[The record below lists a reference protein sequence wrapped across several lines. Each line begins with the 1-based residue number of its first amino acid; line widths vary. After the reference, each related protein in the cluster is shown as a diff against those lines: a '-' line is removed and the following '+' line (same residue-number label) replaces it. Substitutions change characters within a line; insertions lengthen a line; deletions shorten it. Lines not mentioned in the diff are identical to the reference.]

1 MSQAGRGRLRRES
14 QLQLSLIRHINDIYS
29 SHDLTIRTAVSTAT
43 KGGKYMNGKTLLSS
57 AILGLSWAISASA
70 GNQATA
76 PTTIGYLDP
85 RTGALLPLVD
95 TAAAIGP
102 ESPAASTELTGELK
116 ITGTVTI
123 VSPSITS
130 TTPISC
136 SAQTILVSDANGPI
150 TEEAASAATRSG
162 STATCTVLIP
172 YEWLLATPTTDK
184 VTLSVTVTALSAN
197 ARVHTHQV
205 ATFTV
210 PANGSTTSFGFVTH
224 L

>member
-1 MSQAGRGRLRRES
+1 MNSKTFLW
-14 QLQLSLIRHINDIYS
+14 S
-29 SHDLTIRTAVSTAT
+29 S
-43 KGGKYMNGKTLLSS
+43 
-57 AILGLSWAISASA
+57 ILGLSWVISASA
-70 GNQATA
+70 ANQVGA

-85 RTGALLPLVD
+85 HTGAFLPLV
-95 TAAAIGP
+95 TTTESP
-102 ESPAASTELTGELK
+102 ESPAVSTEISGELK

-123 VSPSITS
+123 ASPSITS

-136 SAQTILVSDANGPI
+136 SATAIVTTDANGPI
-150 TEEAASAATRSG
+150 TEEATSAATRSG

-184 VTLSVTVTALSAN
+184 VSLSVSVAAESVSA
-197 ARVHTHQV
+197 RIHTHQV

-210 PANGSTTSFGFVTH
+210 PVEGATTSFSFVTR

>member
-1 MSQAGRGRLRRES
+1 
-14 QLQLSLIRHINDIYS
+14 
-29 SHDLTIRTAVSTAT
+29 
-43 KGGKYMNGKTLLSS
+43 MNSKALLWSG
-57 AILGLSWAISASA
+57 ILGLGWAISAYA
-70 GNQATA
+70 GNQTA

-85 RTGALLPLVD
+85 HTGALLPLAD
-95 TAAAIGP
+95 TSAAIGP

-136 SAQTILVSDANGPI
+136 SAQAILVTDANGPI

-162 STATCTVLIP
+162 ATATCTVLIP

-184 VTLSVTVTALSAN
+184 VTLSVTVSALSAN

-210 PANGSTTSFGFVTH
+210 PATGSTTSFGFVTH

>member
-1 MSQAGRGRLRRES
+1 MKSKA
-14 QLQLSLIRHINDIYS
+14 
-29 SHDLTIRTAVSTAT
+29 
-43 KGGKYMNGKTLLSS
+43 LLWS
-57 AILGLSWAISASA
+57 IIFGLSWAISASA
-70 GNQATA
+70 GNQAGA

-85 RTGALLPLVD
+85 HTGTLLPLVS
-95 TAAAIGP
+95 TT
-102 ESPAASTELTGELK
+102 ESPDSAAASTQITGELK
-116 ITGTVTI
+116 IAGTVTI

-136 SAQTILVSDANGPI
+136 TATAIVTTDANGPI
-150 TEEAASAATRSG
+150 TEEASSTASRSG

-184 VTLSVTVTALSAN
+184 VILSISVAAESGAI
-197 ARVHTHQV
+197 RIHTHQV

-210 PANGSTTSFGFVTH
+210 PGVGTTTSFSFVTR